1 MASKN
6 LTQKILEFV
15 KNEEPEQLIQIQS
28 YVRAVNGSSVTKLKG
43 YYSSNISRLVENG
56 LLEKRS
62 RGVYKV
68 TDLGEIYITDR
79 KKAQRII
86 RGKRDSVR
94 IQRTIEKLD
103 EIREAVLL
111 GEICEGDVITIKM

>member
-6 LTQKILEFV
+6 LTQKILEFI
-15 KNEEPEQLIQIQS
+15 KTEKPEQLIQIQS

-62 RGVYKV
+62 RGVYEV
-68 TDLGEIYITDR
+68 TDLGELYIEDR

-86 RGKRDSVR
+86 RGSRDSIR
-94 IQRTIEKLD
+94 IQQAIQKID
-103 EIREAVLL
+103 EIREGILL
-111 GEICEGDVITIKM
+111 GQFEEGDIITIKM